1 MGQALVM
8 ETAVQHDIPH
18 AGSQKSASAAS
29 RSEATRARILD
40 AAHRQ
45 FVACGLEGTRMEA
58 IAAEAGVNKSL
69 VYRHFGNRENLYR
82 EVLFR
87 AYERIRSAE
96 ARLPLDD
103 DPLVA
108 VDRIVSFTLHYAIEN
123 PDFLVLVG
131 IENLNR
137 GEYLKQIARER
148 LQISSLIGMLASVIR
163 RGTEAGLF
171 RQGLDP
177 AEIYTVI
184 CSQCWFTVSTQYT
197 FGFTFQVDVMAKENV
212 MRREVLIQ
220 DNVRRWMLRFPED
233 VPATRLSN
241 AARPR
246 QA

>member
-1 MGQALVM
+1 MNTALRTERASDSTGKVSP
-8 ETAVQHDIPH
+8 ASDR
-18 AGSQKSASAAS
+18 SA
-29 RSEATRARILD
+29 ATRARILQ

-45 FVACGLEGTRMEA
+45 FVANGLEGTRMEA

-82 EVLFR
+82 EILHR

-96 ARLPLDD
+96 GRLRLDD

-108 VDRIVSFTLHYAIEN
+108 VDRIVSFTLRYAIEN

-137 GEYLKQIARER
+137 GEQLKEINRER
-148 LQISSLIGMLASVIR
+148 LQIPGLIGMLASVIR

-171 RQGLDP
+171 RDGLDP
-177 AEIYTVI
+177 SEIYTVI

-197 FGFTFQVDVMAKENV
+197 FGFTFEVDVMAKANL
-212 MRREVLIQ
+212 MRREALIQ
-220 DNVRRWMLRFPED
+220 DNVRRWMLRDPDD
-233 VPATRLSN
+233 VPATRISNSRALSSDD
-241 AARPR
+241 RR
-246 QA
+246 